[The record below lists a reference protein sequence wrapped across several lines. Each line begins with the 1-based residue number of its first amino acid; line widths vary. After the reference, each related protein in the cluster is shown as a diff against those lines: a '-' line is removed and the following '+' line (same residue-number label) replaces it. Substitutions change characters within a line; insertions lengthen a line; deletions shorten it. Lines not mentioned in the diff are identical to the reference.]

1 MADTGLR
8 HAELSQADQAL
19 VHALAIAA
27 EDMPLP
33 EHADAFGA
41 MFARYGDADVVLLG
55 EASHGSSEF
64 YRARAAIT
72 RFLIRNC
79 GFNIVAVEADWPDAA
94 RIDNY
99 VRHGAPES
107 NRRQAFARFPSWM
120 WANREVSEFADW
132 LRG

>member
-1 MADTGLR
+1 MAETGLR
-8 HAELSQADQAL
+8 HAELSPADQAL
-19 VHALAIAA
+19 VRALTIAA
-27 EDMPLP
+27 EDLPAP

-41 MFARYGDADVVLLG
+41 MFARYGDADVVLRG

-72 RFLIRNC
+72 RFLIRNF

-99 VRHGAPES
+99 VRHGAPETS
-107 NRRQAFARFPSWM
+107 RRRAFARFPSWM
-120 WANREVSEFADW
+120 WANQETSEFA
-132 LRG
+132 G